1 MSSALGLEPGSDWQA
16 SGLLVLSPEKSGG
29 NRAGSLGV
37 RVGNERQRPR
47 LAAPRWQQPHLRT
60 GGDSH
65 CEADR
70 GRSRSGAKAKRI
82 AWWERRGSGGL
93 REQEASRRSGVQLPA
108 AVCASTRRGKRE
120 RNGKGE
126 GWTCGPVAKYTEKP
140 AERPASIKKSAF
152 GTTLSRSR
160 GSYKSAE
167 RILYSAGH
175 ARNGIRADC
184 V

>member
-1 MSSALGLEPGSDWQA
+1 M
-16 SGLLVLSPEKSGG
+16 
-29 NRAGSLGV
+29 
-37 RVGNERQRPR
+37 GNERQQPR

-60 GGDSH
+60 GGGRD
-65 CEADR
+65 CEAEIW
-70 GRSRSGAKAKRI
+70 RSRSGAKSKRI

-108 AVCASTRRGKRE
+108 AICASTRRGKRE

-167 RILYSAGH
+167 RPRATPQDYKLLKQRR
-175 ARNGIRADC
+175 ARASTSPVEHCPNINSPFELRGQVCTFFAWADLMTG
-184 V
+184 